1 MYFVEFYT
9 PKPTT
14 DLEEFRKFNLDAFQK
29 WQTEQPSDRPT
40 LAIARTWRLGGPH
53 YIVVWEIDSAARI
66 DEWTQIRKADAAA
79 DKRINDW
86 MQMVDCD
93 CGLYE
98 DMGQEQL

>member
-1 MYFVEFYT
+1 
-9 PKPTT
+9 
-14 DLEEFRKFNLDAFQK
+14 
-29 WQTEQPSDRPT
+29 
-40 LAIARTWRLGGPH
+40 
-53 YIVVWEIDSAARI
+53 VWEIDSAARL
-66 DEWTQIRKADAAA
+66 DEWTAIRKADAAA